1 MIDLGTGDGH
11 AVVAAA
17 RADPTALVVGIDA
30 SVAPMAEASRRAA
43 RPAAKGGLP
52 NALFVVAAA
61 ESPPPELRARASLV
75 SVLFPWGSLLR
86 GILGLDQR
94 AAGGL
99 VALVAPNGAIDALV
113 SVTPRDGIDGIR
125 SLDRAA
131 LDRLAATFGRSG
143 FELTSAAPA
152 SPADVRATGS
162 TWGRRLVAAGADRP
176 VWRLSLSRKGRP
188 GP

>member
-1 MIDLGTGDGH
+1 M
-11 AVVAAA
+11 
-17 RADPTALVVGIDA
+17 AD
-30 SVAPMAEASRRAA
+30 ASRRAA
-43 RPAAKGGLP
+43 QPAAKGGLP

-75 SVLFPWGSLLR
+75 TVLFPWGSLLR
-86 GILGLDQR
+86 GVLGLDER

-99 VALVAPNGAIDALV
+99 VALVAPNGTIDALV
-113 SVTPRDGIDGIR
+113 SVMPRDGIDGIG

-143 FELTSAAPA
+143 FKLTSAAPA

-162 TWGRRLVAAGADRP
+162 TWGRRLLAAGTDRP
-176 VWRLSLSRKGRP
+176 VWRLSLRRQA
-188 GP
+188 GPAP